1 MPSILSTMTSDERLQ
16 ELFERELKQPLAET
30 AVVRHKMHKNSLL
43 AIPFVVMAVLMF
55 LVPILWLRITGIG
68 VFLLIAIYQLAVS
81 QHYYSKLVPFY
92 RNTLVAKLVEL
103 VNPNYIYTTKERFD
117 LKLFND
123 SKLFQTIAIRSK
135 EGIMIIG
142 EVEETPFYFAEVNT
156 EYLSTNDDGKVTYPT
171 LFYGL
176 MFVADFN
183 KHLQGRTFVV
193 PDKDLKENLLT
204 GKEKKTHPH
213 YGELVKLENPE
224 FERIF
229 SVYGDSQQEARYV
242 LTPAMMEA
250 MSNIYKQYKRKMY
263 FSFVGSHVYCG
274 ISFMHG
280 IALHRVFY
288 PHGKKKTTS
297 LDDLKEHYKL
307 LEMAELIIKEMNLN
321 TRIWTKK

>member
-1 MPSILSTMTSDERLQ
+1 MTSDDKLK

-30 AVVRHKMHKNSLL
+30 AAVRQNMRKNSLL
-43 AIPFVVMAVLMF
+43 AIPFLVMAVVMLF
-55 LVPILWLRITGIG
+55 VPFLWLRITGSV

-92 RNTLVAKLVEL
+92 RNTLVLKLVEL
-103 VNPNYIYTTKERFD
+103 VNPEYIYSTKEWFD
-117 LKLFND
+117 VNLFND
-123 SKLFQTIAIRSK
+123 SELYTRKATRCQD
-135 EGIMIIG
+135 GIMIVG
-142 EVEETPFYFAEVNT
+142 EVEKTPFYFAEVHA
-156 EYLSTNDDGKVTYPT
+156 EYLQELEDGKETYAS

-176 MFVADFN
+176 LFVADFN

-204 GKEKKTHPH
+204 SKEIKTHPH
-213 YGELVKLENPE
+213 YGQLVKLENPE

-250 MSNIYKQYKRKMY
+250 MTNIYKQYKRKMY
-263 FSFVGSHVYCG
+263 FSFVGSHVYCAV
-274 ISFMHG
+274 SFMSG
-280 IALHRVFY
+280 IALTRVFY
-288 PHGKKKTTS
+288 PPGKKTTTN
-297 LDDLKEHYKL
+297 LDDLKEPYKL
-307 LEMAELIIKEMNLN
+307 LELSELIIKEMNLN

>member
-1 MPSILSTMTSDERLQ
+1 MTTDNKLQ

-30 AVVRHKMHKNSLL
+30 VTIRQKMHKNSLL
-43 AIPFVVMAVLMF
+43 AILFAVMAALMF
-55 LVPILWLRITGIG
+55 FVPIMWLRITGI
-68 VFLLIAIYQLAVS
+68 VAFLLVAIYQLAVS
-81 QHYYSKLVPFY
+81 QYYYSKLVPFY

-103 VNPNYIYTTKERFD
+103 VNPDYIYSPKELFD
-117 LKLFND
+117 VNLFNN
-123 SKLFQTIAIRSK
+123 SELYSEKATRCQ
-135 EGIMIIG
+135 EGILIVG
-142 EVEETPFYFAEVNT
+142 EVEKIPFYFAEVHAQ
-156 EYLSTNDDGKVTYPT
+156 YVSTNDEGKESYPS

-193 PDKDLKENLLT
+193 PDKDLRENFLT

-250 MSNIYKQYKRKMY
+250 MTNIYKQYKRKMY
-263 FSFVGSHVYCG
+263 FSFVGSHMYCTV
-274 ISFMHG
+274 SFMSG
-280 IALHRVFY
+280 IVLTRLFN
-288 PHGKKKTTS
+288 PTGKKTTTN
-297 LDDLKEHYKL
+297 LDDLKEPYKL
-307 LEMAELIIKEMNLN
+307 LQLSELIIKEMNLN

>member
-103 VNPNYIYTTKERFD
+103 VNPNYIYSTKERFD
-117 LKLFND
+117 LDLFNE
-123 SKLFQTIAIRSK
+123 SRLFQTKATRSQ

-142 EVEETPFYFAEVNT
+142 EVEKMPFYFAEVNT
-156 EYLSTNDDGKVTYPT
+156 EYVSTNDEGKETYPT

-183 KHLQGRTFVV
+183 KHLQGSTFVV
-193 PDKDLKENLLT
+193 PDKDLKENLFT
-204 GKEKKTHPH
+204 GKVKKIHPH

-229 SVYGDSQQEARYV
+229 SVYSDSQHEARYV

-250 MSNIYKQYKRKMY
+250 MTNIYKQYKRKMY
-263 FSFVGSHVYCG
+263 FSFVGSHVYCA

-288 PHGKKKTTS
+288 PHGKKNTTS
-297 LDDLKEHYKL
+297 LDDLIEPYKL

-321 TRIWTKK
+321 TRIWTKN

>member
-1 MPSILSTMTSDERLQ
+1 MTSDEKLQ

-30 AVVRHKMHKNSLL
+30 ATIRKKMHKNSLL
-43 AIPFVVMAVLMF
+43 AIPFVVMAALMF
-55 LVPILWLRITGIG
+55 FVPIMWLRISGI
-68 VFLLIAIYQLAVS
+68 VAFLLVAIYQLAVS

-103 VNPNYIYTTKERFD
+103 VNPNYIYSTNERFD
-117 LKLFND
+117 LDLFND
-123 SKLFQTIAIRSK
+123 SKLFQTKAIRSQQ
-135 EGIMIIG
+135 GIMIVG
-142 EVEETPFYFAEVNT
+142 EVEKTPFYFAEVNT
-156 EYLSTNDDGKVTYPT
+156 EYVSTNDEGKETYPT

-193 PDKDLKENLLT
+193 PDKDLKENLLA

-213 YGELVKLENPE
+213 FGELVKLENPE

-250 MSNIYKQYKRKMY
+250 MTHIYKQYNRKMY
-263 FSFVGSHVYCG
+263 FSFVGSHVYCA

-288 PHGKKKTTS
+288 PHGKKNTTS
-297 LDDLKEHYKL
+297 LDDLKEPYKL
-307 LEMAELIIKEMNLN
+307 LEMGELIVKEMNLN